1 MSRPGFAVCRGG
13 IYPSRVLCDCRKLA
27 GTHICVPYKPS
38 GNLRRGGIYAA
49 RAVYGGE
56 NIHGGVKTPPGSRW
70 PPPGPYESLPC
81 QREVA
86 RRAGG
91 IPTGLAGLPI
101 TPANGQES
109 LRLAALGTSL

>member
-13 IYPSRVLCDCRKLA
+13 IYPSRVHSGCRKLA

-56 NIHGGVKTPPGSRW
+56 KLPGRDKSL
-70 PPPGPYESLPC
+70 PYESLPC

-109 LRLAALGTSL
+109 LRLATLATSL

>member
-1 MSRPGFAVCRGG
+1 MIASSR
-13 IYPSRVLCDCRKLA
+13 
-27 GTHICVPYKPS
+27 S
-38 GNLRRGGIYAA
+38 GKGRLLFLLPR
-49 RAVYGGE
+49 
-56 NIHGGVKTPPGSRW
+56 
-70 PPPGPYESLPC
+70 GPYESLPC

-109 LRLAALGTSL
+109 LRLATLGTSL